1 MPAPVEQTNGGP
13 APISSTDFFESIGK
27 KADTLGS
34 TTNGTHVTN
43 GTNGTNGTTE
53 DDDEK
58 VVQEI
63 ESLCMNCRE
72 NVSKH
77 LLLPS
82 PPSTRT
88 VTIHTNVD

>member
-27 KADTLGS
+27 KA
-34 TTNGTHVTN
+34 THLDSTN
-43 GTNGTNGTTE
+43 GTNGTNGANGATG

-63 ESLCMNCRE
+63 ESLCMNCHE
-72 NVSKH
+72 NVSNLFRGFK
-77 LLLPS
+77 LLLNS
-82 PPSTRT
+82 HRT
-88 VTIHTNVD
+88 NTA

>member
-27 KADTLGS
+27 KA
-34 TTNGTHVTN
+34 THLDSTN
-43 GTNGTNGTTE
+43 GTNGTNGSTNGANGATG

-63 ESLCMNCRE
+63 ESLCMNCHE
-72 NVSKH
+72 NVSNLFRGFK
-77 LLLPS
+77 LLLNS
-82 PPSTRT
+82 HRT
-88 VTIHTNVD
+88 NTA